1 MIQKM
6 IDAIDGKKPLEDV
19 SIIEVMKT
27 LVLVWA
33 EITSKTVKN
42 CFKKAGFS
50 EIEEDDGIHESNDP
64 FAALED
70 SIKQLGFLEKISKNL
85 SVDDVDNFVKS
96 LVK

>member
-1 MIQKM
+1 M
-6 IDAIDGKKPLEDV
+6 IDAIDGKKLLQDV
-19 SIIEVMKT
+19 SVIEVMKT
-27 LVLVWA
+27 LVLVWG
-33 EITSKTVKN
+33 EITPKTVKN

-85 SVDDVDNFVKS
+85 SVDDFDNFVKS

>member
-1 MIQKM
+1 M
-6 IDAIDGKKPLEDV
+6 IDVIDGKKPLQNV

-33 EITSKTVKN
+33 EITPKTVKS
-42 CFKKAGFS
+42 CFKKACFS
-50 EIEEDDGIHESNDP
+50 EIKEDDGIHESNDP

-70 SIKQLGFLEKISKNL
+70 SIKWLGLLDKSSNNL
-85 SVDDVDNFVKS
+85 SVGDVNNFVKS

>member
-1 MIQKM
+1 M
-6 IDAIDGKKPLEDV
+6 AKKPLQNV

-33 EITSKTVKN
+33 EITPKTVKN

-85 SVDDVDNFVKS
+85 SVNDVDNFVKS